1 MGNSIT
7 CLAQM
12 VPLCMLEKP
21 DLPQD
26 TAICQAMVR
35 THIQVQDDL
44 SNEWCP

>member
-1 MGNSIT
+1 MGNPIM

-12 VPLCMLEKP
+12 VPLCMLEKR

-26 TAICQAMVR
+26 TAICQATVI

-44 SNEWCP
+44 NNE